1 MTIGEI
7 KQKIVD
13 MFSSFSDPFLEAR
26 VILSHNGISEIDQ
39 ITKKE
44 ALLSDSVASSILEDA
59 KKRASGIPSSYI
71 TKEKEFYGEAF
82 FVNPSVLIPRPD
94 TEALVDIAL
103 EKIPKEGNILDLCTG
118 SGIIAATV
126 AKNLKRDVFFSD
138 ISPQAIEIATL
149 NYERITGRK
158 AKCKTG
164 DLFLAWEGYT
174 FSAILSNPPYLTQ
187 EWWEETE
194 REVKEEPLIAFLG
207 YGEDGLDIIRRII
220 EQAPLYLEKNGIL
233 VLECDFRQTKAV
245 KALMEENGFTQC
257 QIIKDLS
264 GKERVVYGEKR

>member
-1 MTIGEI
+1 MTIREI
-7 KQKIVD
+7 KQKVVE

-26 VILSHNGISEIDQ
+26 VILSYNGISEIDQ
-39 ITKKE
+39 ITKRE
-44 ALLSDSVASSILEDA
+44 THLPDSTVSSILEDA
-59 KKRASGIPSSYI
+59 KKRSNGVPASYI
-71 TKEKEFYGEAF
+71 TNEKEFYGETF
-82 FVNPSVLIPRPD
+82 FVNSSVLIPRPD
-94 TEALVDIAL
+94 TETLVEVAL

-118 SGIIAATV
+118 SGIIATTV
-126 AKNLKRDVFFSD
+126 AKNLNRDVFFSD

-158 AKCKTG
+158 AECKTG
-164 DLFLAWEGYT
+164 DLFLPWKGYS

-194 REVKEEPLIAFLG
+194 REVKEEPLLALLG

-233 VLECDFRQTKAV
+233 VLECDFRQTEAV
-245 KALMEENGFTQC
+245 KALMEKNGFTKC